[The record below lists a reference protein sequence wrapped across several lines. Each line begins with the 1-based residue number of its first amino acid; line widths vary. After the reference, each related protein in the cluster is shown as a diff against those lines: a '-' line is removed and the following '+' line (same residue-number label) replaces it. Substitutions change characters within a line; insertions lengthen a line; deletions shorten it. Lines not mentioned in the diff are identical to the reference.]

1 MRDVLVHK
9 HPPGVIPPNESLL
22 PDYVNK
28 PDDIIFDSLDADLI
42 LKAALRTKGAAGLA
56 GLDAFAWRRLCSMF
70 KSASVNLCRAM
81 AAFARYICTSSI
93 DSSALSAFLACRL
106 IPLDKSPGV
115 RPIGIGEVPRRIISK
130 AILWMFS
137 TDIESAAGPLQ
148 TSAGQLGG
156 CEAAIHA
163 MCEIYHCS
171 ETEGVLLVDAENAFN
186 RLNRLAALHN
196 IQRVC
201 SPLGTV
207 LSNCYK
213 HPIRVVIPGSGE
225 ISSSEGTTQGDPL
238 AMAMYAL
245 AVTPLLGKLR
255 VKLPTI
261 KQVWY
266 ADDSAAAGS
275 IEHLR
280 EWWNEIQAI
289 GPGYGYFPNS
299 CKTHL
304 IVKPEHASHATAV
317 FEGTDIKVTTSGHKH
332 LGAVVGSSDYRDEYV
347 SERVKEWITEIKI
360 LSDIAKSQPHAAY
373 SAFVHGLTGHWS
385 HIMRTIPD
393 IKHLLMPLED
403 VIHQVFIPSLT
414 GRLACSD
421 IERKILA
428 LPPRMGGLGLLN
440 PSSCCDDFFKLSLS

>member
-1 MRDVLVHK
+1 
-9 HPPGVIPPNESLL
+9 
-22 PDYVNK
+22 
-28 PDDIIFDSLDADLI
+28 
-42 LKAALRTKGAAGLA
+42 
-56 GLDAFAWRRLCSMF
+56 
-70 KSASVNLCRAM
+70 
-81 AAFARYICTSSI
+81 
-93 DSSALSAFLACRL
+93 
-106 IPLDKSPGV
+106 
-115 RPIGIGEVPRRIISK
+115 
-130 AILWMFS
+130 
-137 TDIESAAGPLQ
+137 
-148 TSAGQLGG
+148 
-156 CEAAIHA
+156 
-163 MCEIYHCS
+163 
-171 ETEGVLLVDAENAFN
+171 
-186 RLNRLAALHN
+186 
-196 IQRVC
+196 
-201 SPLGTV
+201 
-207 LSNCYK
+207 
-213 HPIRVVIPGSGE
+213 
-225 ISSSEGTTQGDPL
+225 
-238 AMAMYAL
+238 MYAL

-304 IVKPEHASHATAV
+304 IVKPEHVSHATAV

-332 LGAVVGSSDYRDEYV
+332 LGAVVGSSNYRDEYV

-414 GRLACSD
+414 GRPACSD

-440 PSSCCDDFFKLSLS
+440 PSSCCGDFFQFFG